1 MNLRGITAE
10 LIAPETA
17 NENPVRH
24 INEGCLRAEVPSA
37 KGVATQSLSSMTE
50 VLSCPLVSGQMA
62 RRRTLG
68 GSGQSP
74 EVGDSFQFVDV
85 IRRHRASYVIYAT
98 GTRIRSQLMLANT
111 RGDQSLLA
119 SL

>member
-1 MNLRGITAE
+1 VNLRGITAE

-24 INEGCLRAEVPSA
+24 IDEGCLRAEAPLA

-62 RRRTLG
+62 RRRTLV

-85 IRRHRASYVIYAT
+85 NTAPSRVLRDLRYWYAHTESTYV
-98 GTRIRSQLMLANT
+98 GKHSW
-111 RGDQSLLA
+111 
-119 SL
+119 